1 VELVVLDIIHGQLFL
16 DHTMVDVLVV
26 LDDKTHVRV
35 VLTLG
40 MLKLHVILEDM
51 MNLQVVLEGGCDG
64 HVVEAHGYNS

>member
-1 VELVVLDIIHGQLFL
+1 
-16 DHTMVDVLVV
+16 MVDVLVV